1 MDKKDLEVKQN
12 LVKGVNE
19 VLSKAILDSSEDE
32 ILKLSDNFQKVI
44 ESKLDDTFVPETL
57 NSSILDAYKKQW
69 EQNTDE
75 ILGLKLNS
83 FPTIERAIDGVQPG
97 FIVIGA
103 DANVGKT
110 GLLISLAT
118 DIIKSNDNAFVIFVS
133 GDDVKETILTRMI
146 ANVGNTT
153 KINNIKKLGYYK
165 NDTKES
171 KNIQNAIATTIQKI
185 GNKVAIYDTQSIRSF
200 PDIERAI
207 QAHKNEGR
215 KIVVC
220 IDALLNLEIDKTSLE
235 VRMENERRAVLSKNL
250 VKDHK
255 VPVITTAELKK
266 PTSKGK
272 EESKPTI
279 HDIAETRK
287 YSFEADVILL
297 LRNKN
302 NTDTKT
308 EAESIEIICD
318 IAKNKLS
325 HIRKEV
331 EMDYFITRSFLKESN
346 SNETCSVKQKEQDRA
361 RTKKKPLKRY

>member
-19 VLSKAILDSSEDE
+19 VLSKAILDSSEAE

-57 NSSILDAYKKQW
+57 NSSILDAYKKKW

-75 ILGLKLNS
+75 ILGLRLNS
-83 FPTIERAIDGVQPG
+83 FPTIERAIDGIQPG
-97 FIVIGA
+97 FIVVGA

-118 DIIKSNDNAFVIFVS
+118 DIIKSNDKAFVIFVS
-133 GDDVKETILTRMI
+133 ADDVQETILTRMI

-165 NDTKES
+165 NDKKES
-171 KNIQNAIATTIQKI
+171 KNIHNAIATTEQKI
-185 GNKVAIYDTQSIRSF
+185 CNKVAIYDTERIRSF
-200 PDIERAI
+200 SDIERAI
-207 QAHKNEGR
+207 QAHEQEGR
-215 KIVVC
+215 KIVIC
-220 IDALLNLEIDKTSLE
+220 IDALLNLEIDKESLE
-235 VRMENERRAVLSKNL
+235 VRMENERRAVLSKNI
-250 VKDHK
+250 VKKYK

-272 EESKPTI
+272 EDAKPTI

-287 YSFEADVILL
+287 YSFEADAILL

-302 NTDTKT
+302 NIETKT
-308 EAESIEIICD
+308 ESESIEIICD

-325 HIRKEV
+325 HIRKECELEYHV
-331 EMDYFITRSFLKESN
+331 TKSWMREKKPGNTQND
-346 SNETCSVKQKEQDRA
+346 
-361 RTKKKPLKRY
+361 TKKTSYENLSDEELINTA